1 MEAKID
7 SLTLKEHNVD
17 TFPNF
22 YSGTCPDGPE
32 WEDDLACVLHDKPD
46 SRKQWREEFNN
57 LIKYGPLDPQ
67 TFFIQGWIHDD
78 IGQHI
83 QDLFGED
90 WIDRFLRLG
99 MLFSITYTQFQAFQ
113 TVFQH

>member
-7 SLTLKEHNVD
+7 SLTLKEHNID
-17 TFPNF
+17 SFPNF

-32 WEDDLACVLHDKPD
+32 WEDDLQCVLHDKPD
-46 SRKQWREEFNN
+46 SRKQWREEFDN

-99 MLFSITYTQFQAFQ
+99 M
-113 TVFQH
+113 